1 MKQITKNQ
9 IAKLLYSR
17 STLIFMSII
26 YLILAGLHLQ
36 LTYKNSLDD
45 SSEYVYHLANTI
57 VKGVNT
63 NRLSVFQTS
72 IEDTANIDYIHL
84 KQKLMELQ
92 QVNQEARFL
101 YFVKLI
107 DNRIFFMVDSEP
119 SSSEDYSAPGD
130 EYINELDSEIL
141 VPFKTH
147 KPLVTKPLQDK
158 WGTWVSVLIP
168 LKNTKTQEYDMLF
181 CMDYDADYWYKTA
194 WLNVMQSVIMLLAV
208 LLFLMSLYFIFKKN
222 IKLQKS
228 VAQLIDTKKELES
241 AKEQAEAASIAKSHF
256 LSNMSHE
263 IRTPLNGVIGF
274 TELLRNTTLNKNQKD
289 YLDNAITSANSLL
302 GVINDILDFSK
313 IESGKMELEQV
324 KTDII
329 VLLENAADIIK
340 IMAAKKGLEL
350 LLNVQP
356 DLPRFL
362 YIDPIRTKQIL
373 VNLLSNAVKFTHAGE
388 VELKVSFEKQTKR
401 IGKVCFSVRDTG
413 IGIKES
419 DKSKLFKAFSQA
431 DTSTT
436 RKYGGTGLGLIISN
450 SLAEKM
456 GGNINFESTPGIGT
470 TFSFC
475 FETGYEFGNKQTGNG
490 IEDVKSI
497 LVIDD
502 NQNNR
507 TILEHTLLHWGI
519 KFTGVESGKEGVE
532 LINQNNV
539 YDLII
544 VDFHMPEMNGMDT
557 IKLIRQKLDATN
569 FEQPIMMLHSS
580 SDDISLYE
588 LAKLLRVKF
597 MLTKPIKQDELYNYL
612 CNLKQSEIGNLQQNS
627 NDLIDEKSTSNKVNE
642 NDKNHY
648 KVLVAED
655 TEMNM
660 LVISNMLRNL
670 VKNLTI
676 IESRNGNEAVAKFNS
691 ELPDLVLMD
700 VQMPELDGIGATRLI
715 RNSKSSNGIAI
726 VALTAGVSK
735 DEREAC
741 FEVGM
746 NDFLAK
752 PIENQELK
760 RIIETYL
767 LNSKSNKMERMIVK
781 ESKSLIHF
789 DREKLLNKIGNEATM
804 NMILKMSLTE
814 YPNYIAELTGAI
826 ERSDVEMI
834 QRFAHKLKG
843 SALNME
849 FVHMGELAQF
859 IEANSDNTKEVQQL
873 LETLK
878 QEWQKISALVI

>member
-1 MKQITKNQ
+1 MKQSTKNQ
-9 IAKLLYSR
+9 ISKLLYSR
-17 STLIFMSII
+17 RTLILMSSI
-26 YLILAGLHLQ
+26 YLILAGFHLHL
-36 LTYKNSLDD
+36 TYQKSLEE
-45 SSEYVYHLANTI
+45 STEYVFHLANTI
-57 VKGVNT
+57 VKGANT
-63 NRLSVFQTS
+63 NQLSTFKTS
-72 IEDTANIDYIHL
+72 IEDTANVDYIHL
-84 KQKLMELQ
+84 KQKLVELQ

-101 YFVKLI
+101 YFIKMI
-107 DNRIFFMVDSEP
+107 DKRIFFMVDSEP
-119 SSSEDYSAPGD
+119 ATSEDYSAPGD

-141 VPFKTH
+141 IPFKTH
-147 KPLVTKPLQDK
+147 EPLVSKPTQDK
-158 WGTWVSVLIP
+158 WGNWVTVYIP
-168 LKNTKTQEYDMLF
+168 IKNQNTQQYDMLF
-181 CMDYDADYWYKTA
+181 CMDYDANYWYKSA
-194 WLNVMQSVIMLLAV
+194 FLSLVQALIMLVAV

-222 IKLQKS
+222 IKLQNS

-241 AKEQAEAASIAKSHF
+241 AKEQAEAASVAKSHF

-289 YLDNAITSANSLL
+289 YLENAITSANSLL

-401 IGKVCFSVRDTG
+401 TGKVCFSVRDTG
-413 IGIKES
+413 IGIKEG
-419 DKSKLFKAFSQA
+419 DKNKLFKAFSQA

-456 GGNINFESTPGIGT
+456 GGNIEFESTPGVGT

-475 FETGYEFGNKQTGNG
+475 FETGYEFGNKQAGNG
-490 IEDVKSI
+490 IEDVKSV

-519 KFTGVESGKEGVE
+519 KFTGAVSGKEGVE

-569 FEQPIMMLHSS
+569 YEQPIMMLHSS

-612 CNLKQSEIGNLQQNS
+612 CNLKQTQNGNMKQNDIDMLNEMTDCMEIY
-627 NDLIDEKSTSNKVNE
+627 EA
-642 NDKNHY
+642 NHF
-648 KVLVAED
+648 KILVAED

-676 IESRNGNEAVAKFNS
+676 IESRNGNEAVEKFKS
-691 ELPDLVLMD
+691 EQPDLVLMD
-700 VQMPELDGIGATRLI
+700 VQMPELDGIGATKLI
-715 RNSKSSNGIAI
+715 RNMKSSNGIAI

-752 PIENQELK
+752 PIETQELK
-760 RIIETYL
+760 RIIESYL
-767 LNSKSNKMERMIVK
+767 LNCISNFIEKPKFK
-781 ESKSLIHF
+781 ESKSIIHF
-789 DREKLLNKIGNEATM
+789 DREKLLSKIGNEATM
-804 NMILKMSLTE
+804 NTILKMSLTE
-814 YPNYIAELTGAI
+814 YPNYITELIGAI
-826 ERSDVEMI
+826 ERSEVDMI
-834 QRFAHKLKG
+834 QRFAHKIKG
-843 SALNME
+843 SAFNME
-849 FVHMGELAQF
+849 FIRLGELAQF
-859 IEANSDNTKEVQQL
+859 IEENSDNNKEVKQL

-878 QEWQKISALVI
+878 QEWQKISTIVI